1 MRFARFV
8 CLLALTL
15 ACRSYAA
22 PAEPVMLNFVNA
34 DIETVVRA
42 IGEMTGKNF
51 VIDPRVKGTVNI
63 VSSRPVPG
71 SLAYQILL
79 SSLRLQGFAAVEG
92 SGVVKI
98 MPEADA
104 KLHAKSGSPR
114 RNDGDR
120 LITKVF
126 ALKNGSA
133 TQLVPVIRPIVSPNN
148 TVAAFAQGN
157 ALVVTDY
164 ADNIRRIE
172 SIIES
177 VESASSGDVAVLPV
191 TFGSAVEMGT
201 MLNKLMQESVGTG
214 GDNGKTTI
222 IPDARANVLLV
233 RADTPGRLGKV
244 KSLLKVLDQ
253 PSQAGSNVRV
263 VYLKNA
269 EATKVAQT
277 LRVLLNSSAGD
288 SGGSAAAT
296 SPVNGV
302 AASTAVPTASDSNSG
317 NAIASTPIARNN
329 APAALAPAPAGSM
342 IQADPSSNALIL
354 NVPETMY
361 KNLRNVIDMLDRRRA
376 QVHVEALVVELSA
389 ERAMELGVQWQTLSN
404 GSGGATVIG
413 GTNFP
418 GTAGSGAILGVAGNA
433 GNLAAQGG
441 LNIGVVK
448 GTVNIP
454 GLGEILNLSVLA
466 HALETEAQGNILST
480 PNLMTLDNEEAKI
493 VVGQNVPILTGS
505 YSTTGTG
512 NGGSSTTPTPFQ
524 TFDRKDVGLT
534 LKVKPQVSEGG
545 LIKLNIF
552 QEASSID
559 PTSLSN
565 PAGITTNKR
574 SIDTTVL
581 VDDGSII
588 AIGGLIQET
597 VSDGNNQVPLLGD
610 IPGLGWLFKFKK
622 QDHKKTNLMVF
633 LKPTIVRDDIGARTL
648 ASERYDYI
656 IGDRQTNGQAKIPLD
671 IRGMM
676 KAPPIASGIQQGLDA
691 MRPAQVQPLSQPP
704 IAP

>member
-1 MRFARFV
+1 MRFARLV
-8 CLLALTL
+8 CLLALTV
-15 ACRSYAA
+15 ACRSFAA

-51 VIDPRVKGTVNI
+51 LIDPRVKGTVNI

-79 SSLRLQGFAAVEG
+79 SSLRLQGFAAVE
-92 SGVVKI
+92 SNGVVKI

-104 KLHAKSGSPR
+104 KLHAKAGSPR
-114 RNDGDR
+114 RTDGDR

-126 ALKNGSA
+126 TLKNGSA

-148 TVAAFAQGN
+148 TVAAFAQSN

-172 SIIES
+172 SIIET
-177 VESASSGDVAVLPV
+177 VESAASGDVAVLPV

-201 MLNKLMQESVGTG
+201 MLNKLMQESAGAG
-214 GDNGKTTI
+214 GNENGKMTI

-263 VYLKNA
+263 VYLRNA

-277 LRVLLNSSAGD
+277 LRVLLTSSSGD
-288 SGGSAAAT
+288 SNGGAGAASAAPANNT
-296 SPVNGV
+296 IPS
-302 AASTAVPTASDSNSG
+302 SSDSASNGG

-329 APAALAPAPAGSM
+329 APAALAPAPIGSM

-361 KNLRNVIDMLDRRRA
+361 KNLRNVIDLLDRRRA

-389 ERAMELGVQWQTLSN
+389 ERAMELGVQWQALSN

-418 GTAGSGAILGVAGNA
+418 GTAGTGAILGVAGNPA
-433 GNLAAQGG
+433 NLATQGG

-505 YSTTGTG
+505 YSSTGTG
-512 NGGSSTTPTPFQ
+512 TGSSTTPTPFQ

-610 IPGLGWLFKFKK
+610 IPGLGWLFKYKK

-633 LKPTIVRDDIGARTL
+633 LKPTIVRDDAGARTL
-648 ASERYDYI
+648 AGERYDYV
-656 IGDRQTNGQAKIPLD
+656 IGDRQTSGQAKIPLD
-671 IRGMM
+671 IRGMLA
-676 KAPPIASGIQQGLDA
+676 APPIASGIQQGLDA
-691 MRPAQVQPLSQPP
+691 MRPAQSLSQPP
-704 IAP
+704 LAP